1 MYKWASLTTFQ
12 GVMAVTLVGL
22 SYVSYSGVVGNHGN
36 HDFKNSKASDALAG
50 GAFLDMLG
58 LVTIVQ
64 FGSVLS
70 SNNFYWLLLLIP
82 IVGGFKLYRTV
93 KGGLPEMPNAN
104 NAASSDGSEQIS
116 QEVKEKRQKRAE
128 RRRRK
133 W

>member
-1 MYKWASLTTFQ
+1 
-12 GVMAVTLVGL
+12 MAVTLIGL

-36 HDFKNSKASDALAG
+36 HDFKNSNASDALAG
-50 GAFLDMLG
+50 GVFLDMLG
-58 LVTIVQ
+58 LVTVVQ
-64 FGSVLS
+64 FGTLLLS
-70 SNNFYWLLLLIP
+70 NSFYWLLLLIP

-93 KGGLPEMPNAN
+93 KGGLPGMPNASS
-104 NAASSDGSEQIS
+104 AASSDGSVQLS